1 MDEYDFQGAW
11 SVADFARR
19 HGIGRNSVFSEIKAG
34 RLVARRAVGRK
45 LIITSEDARE
55 WRQGLPKAAARN
67 QATST
72 VSSGAAAAYGQRSEV
87 AAPGLIEEH

>member
-1 MDEYDFQGAW
+1 MDDNDYEFQGAW
-11 SVADFARR
+11 GVAEFARR

-45 LIITSEDARE
+45 LVITAEDARD
-55 WRQGLPKAAARN
+55 WRLSLPKAAARN

-72 VSSGAAAAYGQRSEV
+72 VSSGAAAV
-87 AAPGLIEEH
+87 